1 MAAAPLYCSSSS
13 GGAIRPFGPPSPPG
27 GRYWP
32 ARPGARLLWGAASQT
47 RPRCQAVVGRDD
59 PGAPNHVLSPSF
71 WSRFS
76 RHPEAFLSR
85 HPDAF
90 SFVILRPE
98 AEGSVPSS
106 APSSGPAGHLPPSG
120 GKVLE
125 LLRSGVWDRETGEGR
140 GRPGDRT
147 GVQL

>member
-32 ARPGARLLWGAASQT
+32 ERPGARLLWGAASQT
-47 RPRCQAVVGRDD
+47 RPRYQAVVGRDD
-59 PGAPNHVLSPSF
+59 PGAPNPVPF
-71 WSRFS
+71 
-76 RHPEAFLSR
+76 P
-85 HPDAF
+85 
-90 SFVILRPE
+90 VILRPE